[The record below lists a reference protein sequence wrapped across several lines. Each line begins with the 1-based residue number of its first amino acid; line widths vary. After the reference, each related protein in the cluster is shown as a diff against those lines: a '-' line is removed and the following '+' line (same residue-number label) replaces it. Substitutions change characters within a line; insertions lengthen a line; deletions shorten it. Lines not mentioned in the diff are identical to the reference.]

1 MRLLLDTHV
10 LLWSV
15 LEPGRLSSRAATE
28 LESAGSELWISPIS
42 TWEIALLAE
51 KGRIAID
58 SGSPEEWLRGVLTR
72 APLREAPLNHEVALR
87 SRSVDLEH
95 QDPADRFIAAT
106 ALVYDLVLLTA
117 DERLLRCGQLRTLR
131 A

>member
-10 LLWSV
+10 LLWCV
-15 LEPGRLSSRAATE
+15 LEPGRLSSRAAAE
-28 LESAGSELWISPIS
+28 LGGAGNELWISPIS

-51 KGRIAID
+51 KGRVAIE
-58 SGSPEEWLRGVLTR
+58 SGSPQEWLRGVLAR
-72 APLREAPLNHEVALR
+72 VPLREAPLNHEVALR
-87 SRSVDLEH
+87 SRTLDLDH

-117 DERLLRCGQLRTLR
+117 DERLLGCPQVRTMR